1 MGVSWGDQGIRP
13 DPLFHGADPGATA
26 WTGPPPEIATVR
38 PPPHASPTTSLPAA
52 PLAMLGKRWVNRY
65 LRNRGGSVAD
75 RSRDRQRKLDGLQ
88 KWHFHLAIESLPVM
102 LRLASPSLGCAL
114 PEYFW
119 TSCTVVGVI
128 IAITVL
134 GITSC
139 LPHPRRNILLQRS
152 LPNTSHSHPNCP
164 QVPDA
169 WRHCIC
175 SFAVI
180 THCILPLNQKSWT
193 D

>member
-1 MGVSWGDQGIRP
+1 MVWGS
-13 DPLFHGADPGATA
+13 HGGTKESGLIHSFTVPTLA
-26 WTGPPPEIATVR
+26 PPPGPDLLPKS
-38 PPPHASPTTSLPAA
+38 PPSGPRPHASPTTSLPAA

-102 LRLASPSLGCAL
+102 LRLALPSLGCAL

-134 GITSC
+134 GITSYVFPTLTATFYYN
-139 LPHPRRNILLQRS
+139 LPYQTPPTLTRTALKYPTHGDTAFARS
-152 LPNTSHSHPNCP
+152 L
-164 QVPDA
+164 
-169 WRHCIC
+169 
-175 SFAVI
+175 
-180 THCILPLNQKSWT
+180 
-193 D
+193 